1 MIKILIANKYFLMNY
16 AISCILKPIEGFEVT
31 GIPEDD
37 LIAGMEKLKPDI
49 LILEINILKKDSL
62 KLLSEIKEKFP
73 DVRTLLLLDIEDKE
87 KLLQLLRLNAGGYV
101 LKNISR
107 EELIHAAKCIAS
119 GKRYISEGINEFLM
133 DDLVNR
139 QNNFHGEDFCESL
152 SEREIDVLKLIISG
166 KNNKQVAGKLFIS
179 PNTVLTHRRNL
190 MKKLKV
196 NNTAQLITKSLRY
209 KIISMP
215 D

>member
-1 MIKILIANKYFLMNY
+1 MPLNVLRPGRDTSA
-16 AISCILKPIEGFEVT
+16 
-31 GIPEDD
+31 
-37 LIAGMEKLKPDI
+37 
-49 LILEINILKKDSL
+49 
-62 KLLSEIKEKFP
+62 KE
-73 DVRTLLLLDIEDKE
+73 
-87 KLLQLLRLNAGGYV
+87 
-101 LKNISR
+101 
-107 EELIHAAKCIAS
+107 
-119 GKRYISEGINEFLM
+119 INEFLM